1 MTKNQQQ
8 IMNAIKNSDDWITI
22 AEIAKITN
30 IFENNVYKVLR
41 TTPFLRVDQAQIM
54 LKNGRTAAVYRMP
67 VKITGTDMALN
78 LAKQHPGLWGQ
89 LHWVKHETILHGMP
103 TRKAGSRWPVA

>member
-30 IFENNVYKVLR
+30 IFENNIYKVLR
-41 TTPFLRVDQAQIM
+41 TRHFLKSIKRS
-54 LKNGRTAAVYRMP
+54 
-67 VKITGTDMALN
+67 
-78 LAKQHPGLWGQ
+78 WC
-89 LHWVKHETILHGMP
+89 
-103 TRKAGSRWPVA
+103 